1 MVDFTVAIRTY
12 NGEKHLPELLDRL
25 RSQVNTDEIS
35 WEIVI
40 VDNNSKDNTAKIIQ
54 DYQSNWPESYPLKY
68 YFEPKQGA
76 AFARK
81 RTIQEAQGS
90 FVGFL
95 DDDNLPESNW
105 VAAAYSFG
113 QSHPKAGA
121 YGGQIHGEF
130 EVEPPENFKKIAVYL
145 AIVERGKKAFCYN
158 NHKQR
163 VLPPG
168 AGLVIRKQAWSECI
182 PDDLLLAGPQGTSL
196 SAKGEDLELLS
207 YIQNAGW
214 EIWYNPEMH
223 IYHKIPSWRME
234 RDYLISLAWGSGLT
248 RHHIRMLRLKS
259 WQRPFAFFAYLANDS
274 RKVISH
280 FIKNS
285 NVLKSDTIA
294 ACEMALFLSILMSP
308 FHMLRIQLSRKQSTE
323 HNS

>member
-1 MVDFTVAIRTY
+1 MKVDFSVAIRTY
-12 NGEKHLPELLDRL
+12 NGEKHLPELLERL
-25 RSQVNTDEIS
+25 RSQVNIDTIS

-54 DYQSNWPESYPLKY
+54 EYQSNWPASYPLKY
-68 YFEPKQGA
+68 YFESKQGA

-81 RTIQEAQGS
+81 RTVQEAQGS
-90 FVGFL
+90 LIGFL

-105 VAAAYSFG
+105 VSAAYSFA

-130 EVEPPENFKKIAVYL
+130 EGEPPQDFNKIAVYL
-145 AIVERGKKAFCYN
+145 AIIERGQNAFCYN
-158 NHKQR
+158 NHKQK

-168 AGLVIRKQAWSECI
+168 AGLVIRKQAWSESI
-182 PDDLLLAGPQGTSL
+182 PDNLLLAGPQGKSL
-196 SAKGEDLELLS
+196 SAKGEDLEILS
-207 YIQNAGW
+207 HIQNAGW

-234 RDYLISLAWGSGLT
+234 RNYLISLVGKSGLS
-248 RHHIRMLRLKS
+248 RHHIRMLRLKP
-259 WQRPFAFFAYLANDS
+259 WQRPLAFLAYLANDS
-274 RKVISH
+274 RKALLH
-280 FIKNS
+280 FIRYYK
-285 NVLKSDTIA
+285 VLNSDTIA

-308 FHMLRIQLSRKQSTE
+308 FHMLKMQFSKKLL
-323 HNS
+323 N